1 MRLNK
6 LRKEADFNKEIGGII
21 NVLKGVAS
29 AEFYH
34 LQKTRKRLDE
44 FMGYLQNFF
53 KLFDIDGWQHIFLEK
68 SSLPSAIVLMTSDM
82 GFLGKLNISVV
93 SAALKQFQGKHSGK
107 GDFSEVKEKF
117 IVVGKQGARYIEE
130 AGMDF
135 VSFPGISDE
144 VNYEGSEKL
153 ADFIFKGFL
162 NKEFGKVFVV
172 YPHFVSFTSW
182 NIQTYQ
188 LFPCRFLFSEGLKLE
203 NQEEEKVIIE
213 PTKSKVLEYLVKVWM
228 NYILYGIF
236 WESKLSEWA
245 ARIMHLEGS
254 HYEIKQLDK
263 KIRFEYFRLLH
274 EKSDKNI
281 REIFS
286 SRLAIKGLG

>member
-1 MRLNK
+1 MQLNK
-6 LRKEADFNKEIGGII
+6 LRKEAAFNKEIGGII

-29 AEFYH
+29 AEFYR
-34 LQKTRKRLDE
+34 LQKTRKKLDE

-53 KLFDIDGWQHIFLEK
+53 RLLDVTGWSHVFLEE
-68 SSLPSAIVLMTSDM
+68 SLLPPVLLLITSDM

-93 SAALKQFQGKHSGK
+93 AAALKQRHGSSLGEVVSSGA
-107 GDFSEVKEKF
+107 KETF

-130 AGMDF
+130 IGAKF

-144 VNYEGSEKL
+144 VSYEESEKL
-153 ADFIFKGFL
+153 ADFIFQGFL
-162 NKEFGKVFVV
+162 NKKFGKIFIV
-172 YPHFVSFTSW
+172 YPHFSSFTSW

-188 LFPCRFLFSEGLKLE
+188 LFPCRFLFGEDLKPE
-203 NQEEEKVIIE
+203 SQEEEEVIIE
-213 PTKSKVLEYLVKVWM
+213 PAKSKVLEYLIKVWM
-228 NYILYGIF
+228 NYILHGVF
-236 WESKLSEWA
+236 WESKLSEWS
-245 ARIMHLEGS
+245 ARIIHLEGS

-263 KIRFEYFRLLH
+263 KIRSQYFRLLH

-286 SRLAIKGLG
+286 SRLASKGME